1 MASYHF
7 HTKHVTR
14 SKGYS
19 SVGAIA
25 YRTASRLR
33 DDIGTL
39 GMPLTEICA
48 REYSDSRQRQLFKNI
63 VYVGALAALLD
74 IEIGVVESLIG
85 DQFKLQGG
93 FWSAT
98 DVLTDDKYF
107 GWIGF
112 GIIALFALSWIVSI
126 IIYRMND
133 YDSIEVRPGN
143 SPLS

>member
-1 MASYHF
+1 MTITF
-7 HTKHVTR
+7 V
-14 SKGYS
+14 
-19 SVGAIA
+19 SVIVAVF
-25 YRTASRLR
+25 
-33 DDIGTL
+33 IG
-39 GMPLTEICA
+39 GIE
-48 REYSDSRQRQLFKNI
+48 
-63 VYVGALAALLD
+63 AL
-74 IEIGVVESLIG
+74 SLIG